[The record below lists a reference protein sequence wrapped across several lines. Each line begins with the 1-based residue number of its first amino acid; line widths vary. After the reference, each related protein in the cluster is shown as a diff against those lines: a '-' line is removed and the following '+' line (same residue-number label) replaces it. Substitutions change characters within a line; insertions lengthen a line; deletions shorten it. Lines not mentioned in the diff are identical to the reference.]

1 MTSVTTARHDPV
13 AAAPTPSPRTTA
25 IALILV
31 LGSIMT
37 TLDMTIVN
45 VAINRLSQDFS
56 APLATVQWV
65 TTGYSLALGAMIP
78 ATAWATGR
86 FGARRLY
93 LVAIALFTTGSLLAG
108 AAWNIESLIFFR
120 ALQGFGGGMIMPVG
134 MTILIRSAAPD
145 RLGRVM
151 STLGL
156 AILVGPL
163 TGPVL
168 GGWLVDDVSWRWM
181 FFINLPIGVAVIA
194 LGARFFP
201 RDTSQA
207 AKRLDVP
214 GLLLLSPGLATLLY
228 GVTAGGERH
237 GFGSPGVLIPIVAGS
252 LLIVGFVARA
262 LTARDPLID
271 LRLFRDRTF
280 AAAAGTL
287 VLFASG
293 YFGTMILAPLYYQV
307 VRGESAT
314 MAGLLGIPAALASGT
329 AMQVAGRL
337 IDKVGPGRIVL
348 VGITVASTG
357 FIVFTTQL
365 SADTPY
371 WVLMLA
377 MAAVG
382 AGGGSTMMPT
392 MTAAARN
399 LSHGQAP
406 AGSSTVNLINTM
418 AGAVGTAVASVL
430 LTGAMT
436 DRVPGSDG
444 TVAHVAGKTREAL
457 APALA
462 DAFQHTY
469 AVAAVILVLALVPA
483 FLLPRR
489 PAPAAKKS

>member
-1 MTSVTTARHDPV
+1 MTTVTNARHDPV
-13 AAAPTPSPRTTA
+13 AAPAPSPRTTA

-45 VAINRLSQDFS
+45 VAINRLSQDFA

-93 LVAIALFTTGSLLAG
+93 LVAIALFTAGSLLAG
-108 AAWNIESLIFFR
+108 AAWNIEALIFFR
-120 ALQGFGGGMIMPVG
+120 VLQGFGGGMIMPVG

-194 LGARFFP
+194 LAARFFP
-201 RDTSQA
+201 RDTPQA

-228 GVTAGGERH
+228 GVTVGGERH
-237 GFGSPGVLIPIVAGS
+237 GFDSPGVLVPIVAGA
-252 LLIVGFVARA
+252 LLIVAFVARA

-271 LRLFRDRTF
+271 LSLFRDRTF

-348 VGITVASTG
+348 AGITIGSTG

-365 SADTPY
+365 AADTPY

-382 AGGGSTMMPT
+382 AGGGSTVMPT

-399 LSHGQAP
+399 LSHAQAP

-418 AGAVGTAVASVL
+418 MGAVGTAVASVL
-430 LTGAMT
+430 LTGALA

-444 TVAHVAGKTREAL
+444 AVAGAAGKSREAL

-469 AVAAVILVLALVPA
+469 AVAAVVLVLALVPA

-489 PAPAAKKS
+489 PAPAKKS